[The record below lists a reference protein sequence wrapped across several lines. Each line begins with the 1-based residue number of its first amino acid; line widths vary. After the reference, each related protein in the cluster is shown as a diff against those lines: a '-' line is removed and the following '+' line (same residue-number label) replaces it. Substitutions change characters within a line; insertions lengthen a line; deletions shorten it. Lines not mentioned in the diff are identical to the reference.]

1 MDFLLGYALCE
12 DPAGMMTDA
21 IKRGKAEAEAQGR
34 HLCVIASIC
43 GSDLDPQNFDI
54 QKKKLEDCGVI
65 VMENNGAASRL
76 ASSVIAIRREL
87 K

>member
-1 MDFLLGYALCE
+1 MG
-12 DPAGMMTDA
+12 AGMMVDA
-21 IKRGKAEAEAQGR
+21 IRQGKAEAEAHGR
-34 HLCVIASIC
+34 YLCVIASVC
-43 GSDLDPQNFDI
+43 GSDLDPQNFNM

-76 ASSVIAIRREL
+76 AASIIAFRREQ

>member
-1 MDFLLGYALCE
+1 M
-12 DPAGMMTDA
+12 
-21 IKRGKAEAEAQGR
+21 
-34 HLCVIASIC
+34 IASVC
-43 GSDLDPQNFDI
+43 GSDLDPQNFNM

-76 ASSVIAIRREL
+76 AASIIAFRREQ